1 MSLNFRGSI
10 VSKLFSSI
18 ISIFISFQVI
28 PVSAEEN
35 ARGAEILQKAN
46 SGNCQSYVGYA
57 LGNEMLQRLH
67 DYAKLFYIEDV
78 IFTISGGNSML
89 KLRREGYREIIA
101 HEIDVLLKSSDD
113 LSLDELPDAYVDGF
127 YSGSLAV
134 KAGEFLNGKNAPKGS
149 KEYVFCMT
157 ESAML
162 GKEPYSEEYKDI
174 IDFASKMKRTSR
186 IGHFEVS
193 SSQCRESDTVG
204 TKNKYAEPEQWDGS
218 RFYIVDASFKN
229 LDTESRLPAEGE
241 LVIKSNGIEYT
252 FDGTESLML
261 KGYGIY
267 FKSINPLLTMKTKIV
282 YRIPNE
288 ISGPVFWRPGRNS
301 DGVKLWCGNLSAQV
315 ARKQ

>member
-1 MSLNFRGSI
+1 M
-10 VSKLFSSI
+10 SKLYFPM
-18 ISIFISFQVI
+18 ISIFILFQVI
-28 PVSAEEN
+28 PVSAEEKD
-35 ARGAEILQKAN
+35 RGAEIIQKAN

-78 IFTISGGNSML
+78 IFTISGGDSML

-101 HEIDVLLKSSDD
+101 NEIDVLLKSGDD

-149 KEYVFCMT
+149 KEYVVCMAN
-157 ESAML
+157 SAMF
-162 GKEPYSEEYKDI
+162 GKEPYSDEYKNVI
-174 IDFASKMKRTSR
+174 AFASKMKRTAR
-186 IGHFEVS
+186 IEHFEIS
-193 SSQCRESDTVG
+193 SSRCHESDTVG
-204 TKNKYAEPEQWDGS
+204 TNNQYAEPEQWDGS

-229 LDTESRLPAEGE
+229 LDTESRLPAEGD
-241 LVIKSNGIEYT
+241 LIIKSNGIEYT
-252 FDGTESLML
+252 FDGTENVML

-288 ISGPVFWRPGRNS
+288 VSGPVFWRPGRNS
-301 DGVKLWCGNLSAQV
+301 EGVKLWCGNLSAHLEN
-315 ARKQ
+315 KK